1 MSDMLHFVAK
11 ILLMEP
17 FPGTTRIYSL
27 VRQDEKQQEIH
38 FSLFPTPDTA
48 AFITKPTNR
57 GGQLN
62 HKPRYNC
69 DHCGRDGHT
78 NERCFKLVGCPL
90 KKTDATAKTI
100 KIEHCAMVSPPPITQ
115 E

>member
-1 MSDMLHFVAK
+1 MNHF
-11 ILLMEP
+11 P
-17 FPGTTRIYSL
+17 STTRIYSL
-27 VRQDEKQQEIH
+27 VRQEEIQQEIH

-100 KIEHCAMVSPPPITQ
+100 KTEDCAMVSPPPITQ